1 MVQVAVAMAR
11 GAVPYD
17 FGPCFG
23 LGVMASFVLCDGLVF
38 GRGAVRAS
46 DRGALHRELLLSS

>member
-1 MVQVAVAMAR
+1 MAR
-11 GAVPYD
+11 GAVPHD

-23 LGVMASFVLCDGLVF
+23 LGVMAFFVLCDGLIF

-46 DRGALHRELLLSS
+46 GGGALHRELLLSS